1 MSSYEITCVAT
12 SRCLYSVYKVRYSVG
27 KPRLVFY
34 DGEEGRFIALDGKP
48 MSRTLIYE
56 LDALFEARG
65 EFAEKTYEL
74 YEGSKFPAALS
85 YARGC
90 VSLQETFAWQWY

>member
-1 MSSYEITCVAT
+1 MSRYEISCAAT
-12 SRCLYSVYKVRYSVG
+12 SCGLYSVYKVRYSVG

-48 MSRTLIYE
+48 MSRTLLSE
-56 LDALFEARG
+56 LDELFEAEG
-65 EFAEKTYEL
+65 EFAKATREL
-74 YEGSKFPAALS
+74 YSGSKFPAALS

-90 VSLQETFAWQWY
+90 LDLQETFGWQWL